1 MPERKIVL
9 LGKTGDG
16 KSSTGNTVFGENVFT
31 TKASAS
37 DAGVE
42 CQKAERKVHGRKI
55 TVIDTP
61 GQFDTD
67 CEDEALKS
75 ETIKCLVDCAP
86 AIDAFIIVLKVGRY
100 TGHENEVIQKLL
112 NTFSEEDVLK
122 HTVILFTHG
131 EQLEGKTIEEFI
143 EDCSEL
149 KKLVDKCGGHCHV
162 MDNKCWNKRKR
173 GNKSNRAQV
182 KNLLKTIDEMV
193 KENGSYTNEVL
204 QKLEEEIQEEMENI
218 TEDNLHA
225 EEKREKSKTN
235 ILYKFLKKCVGVATG
250 TVLGAL
256 FGMAIAVALVM
267 SVLQLFVTL
276 KTAITAAGVGAV
288 GGAAAVG
295 AATMAKGVLVAGGLV
310 GGVVGAVE
318 GIVTA
323 WNTADEADSVCDV
336 ITKVAV
342 DTWDNGLYMAKKAE
356 EMCGIN
362 SKMANL
368 H

>member
-1 MPERKIVL
+1 MFIFPTASVSVPERKIVL

-16 KSSTGNTVFGENVFT
+16 KSSAGNAILGENVFT

-37 DAGVE
+37 NAGVE

-75 ETIKCLVDCAP
+75 ETIKCLVECAP
-86 AIDAFIIVLKVGRY
+86 AIDAFIIVLKVG
-100 TGHENEVIQKLL
+100 
-112 NTFSEEDVLK
+112 SEDHVLK

-149 KKLVDKCGGHCHV
+149 KKFVDKCGGRCHV
-162 MDNKCWNKRKR
+162 IDNKYWNK
-173 GNKSNRAQV
+173 Q
-182 KNLLKTIDEMV
+182 
-193 KENGSYTNEVL
+193 
-204 QKLEEEIQEEMENI
+204 LEEEIQKEMKNK

-225 EEKREKSKTN
+225 EEKLKEAKEKVHYT
-235 ILYKFLKKCVGVATG
+235 FLEKCAGVTAG
-250 TVLGAL
+250 AMVGAL
-256 FGMAIAVALVM
+256 FGMAIAVASVM
-267 SVLQLFVTL
+267 SVLQLYETL
-276 KTAITAAGVGAV
+276 TTAFIAAGVGAV
-288 GGAAAVG
+288 GGAAVVG
-295 AATMAKGVLVAGGLV
+295 AGTMATGVLVAGGLIGAV
-310 GGVVGAVE
+310 GG
-318 GIVTA
+318 IVSA
-323 WNTADEADSVCDV
+323 WNTVAEAKSVCDESDKAESVCDV
-336 ITKVAV
+336 ITKVAA
-342 DTWDNGLYMAKKAE
+342 DTWENGLSMVKMAE